1 MAFLYPYFLL
11 LSLAVVVPIAI
22 HLFNFH
28 RFRKVHFTNVAMLK
42 NLTIV
47 NRKQNKIYERLILLV
62 RCLIIVLLSLLFA
75 QPYIKN
81 ENNKLKN
88 DNGNAVVIVLDNSFS
103 MQNISDKGSVLQQ
116 AKSKTEEIL
125 KEYSD
130 NDVFCLL
137 TMDMQGK
144 HKHFMSKK
152 YFMEFLKEVEISSA
166 CEPYSVLINTA
177 HHLLQLRNEKSKRV
191 FLISDFQTSQTDL
204 NNIKQDTAI
213 QDIFVPIQVSNV
225 NNIYVDSIT
234 FDRNIYQKGQK
245 VNMKVSLTNASDEK
259 AENIPIKLYI
269 DDLQQSMAN
278 ISLAEHS
285 SVMVDMSFVIKE
297 SGMLRGKINVM
308 DAPVTYDDD
317 FYFALNIDE
326 KIKVLAINHNKEN
339 AYINRLFAN
348 SQEVELHN
356 MNENSIDFSQ
366 FGLYNTIILS
376 EVENIS
382 SGLCQEI
389 NNFRQNG
396 GSLIIIPPAKMN
408 ISSFN
413 EALKQ
418 LHLPQY
424 ETLVEKNISTNV
436 LDDKNPLYK
445 SVFTSI
451 TENMP
456 LPKIKKYYKF
466 SNTQNVARQDIITLE
481 NKDAFLLENTE
492 NQSKCFLFAVA
503 FSEEFSDFCSQSIFV
518 PTLWNMVL
526 YSEKLIKPF
535 LFMNDNSF
543 VDISLFAKDIE
554 SEVITLNS
562 DNSAVSIIPQML
574 RKNNNIGFAINNQI
588 KQADIYYIKD
598 KEKTLGIMAFNYP
611 RQESKLI
618 FNTPTQLSKTTRQA
632 GLKNIKVF
640 DNKKMI
646 RTYFTQSNK
655 QFDFTLLII
664 LTLAICL
671 VGEVLLLRKI
681 KNN

>member
-11 LSLAVVVPIAI
+11 LSLAVVVPIAV

-28 RFRKVHFTNVAMLK
+28 RFKKVYFTNVAMLK

-47 NRKQNKIYERLILLV
+47 NRKQNKVFERLILLL

-81 ENNKLKN
+81 DNNKLKS
-88 DNGNAVVIVLDNSFS
+88 DNSNAVVMILDNSFS
-103 MQNISDKGSVLQQ
+103 MQNISNKGSVLQQ

-152 YFMEFLKEVEISSA
+152 YFMEFLKDVEISSA
-166 CEPYSVLINTA
+166 CVPYSVLVNTA
-177 HHLLQLRNEKSKRV
+177 HHLLQLRNESSKRV

-204 NNIKQDTAI
+204 NNIKQDSAI

-225 NNIYVDSIT
+225 NNVYVDSIM

-245 VNMKVSLTNASDEK
+245 ANIKVFVSNASDEK
-259 AENIPIKLYI
+259 AENIPIKLYLN
-269 DDLQQSMAN
+269 DLQQSMAN

-285 SVMVDMSFVIKE
+285 SSVVDMSFVVKE
-297 SGMLRGKINVM
+297 NGMLKGKINLM

-317 FYFALNIDE
+317 FYFALNINE
-326 KIKVLAINHNKEN
+326 KIKILAINHNNEN
-339 AYINRLFAN
+339 KSINRLFSN

-366 FGLYNTIILS
+366 FGQYNTIILS

-396 GSLIIIPPAKMN
+396 GSLIIIPPTKMN
-408 ISSFN
+408 ITSFN

-424 ETLVEKNISTNV
+424 ESLVEKQISANV

-445 SVFTSI
+445 SVFTSV

-456 LPKIKKYYKF
+456 LPKVKKYYKF
-466 SNTQNVARQDIITLE
+466 SNAQSVAKQDIITLE
-481 NKDAFLLENTE
+481 NNDAFLIENSE
-492 NQSKCFLFAVA
+492 NQSKSFLFAVP
-503 FSEEFSDFCSQSIFV
+503 FSDEFSDFCGQSIFV

-535 LFMNDNSF
+535 QFMNDNSF
-543 VDISLFAKDIE
+543 VDISLFGQNID

-562 DNSAVSIIPQML
+562 EHSSASIIPQMQK
-574 RKNNNIGFAINNQI
+574 KNNNIGFRINNQI
-588 KQADIYYIKD
+588 KQAGFYYIKG

-611 RQESKLI
+611 RQESKLL
-618 FNTPTQLSKTTRQA
+618 FNTPSQLNKATNKA

-640 DNKKMI
+640 DNKKMVS
-646 RTYFTQSNK
+646 TYFTQSNK
-655 QFDFTLLII
+655 KFDFTLSVI
-664 LTLAICL
+664 LALVTCL
-671 VGEVLLLRKI
+671 VCEVLLLRKI

>member
-11 LSLAVVVPIAI
+11 LSLAVVVPIAV

-28 RFRKVHFTNVAMLK
+28 RFKKVYFTNVAMLK
-42 NLTIV
+42 NLAIV
-47 NRKQNKIYERLILLV
+47 NRKQNKVFERLILLL

-75 QPYIKN
+75 QPYIKDD
-81 ENNKLKN
+81 NNKLKS
-88 DNGNAVVIVLDNSFS
+88 DNSNAVVIILDNSFS

-144 HKHFMSKK
+144 HKHFLSKK
-152 YFMEFLKEVEISSA
+152 YFMEFLKDVEISSA
-166 CEPYSVLINTA
+166 CVPYSALVNTA
-177 HHLLQLRNEKSKRV
+177 HHLLQLRNESSKRV

-204 NNIKQDTAI
+204 NNIKQDSTI
-213 QDIFVPIQVSNV
+213 QDVFVPVQVSNI
-225 NNIYVDSIT
+225 NNIYVDSIM

-245 VNMKVSLTNASDEK
+245 ANIKVSLCNASDEK
-259 AENIPIKLYI
+259 AENIPVKLYI
-269 DDLQQSMAN
+269 NDLQQSMAN

-285 SVMVDMSFVIKE
+285 SSVVDMSFVVKE
-297 SGMLRGKINVM
+297 NGMLKGKISVM
-308 DAPVTYDDD
+308 DAHVTYDDD
-317 FYFALNIDE
+317 FYFALNINE
-326 KIKVLAINHNKEN
+326 KIKILAINHNKEN
-339 AYINRLFAN
+339 NSINRLFSN

-366 FGLYNTIILS
+366 FGQYNTIILS

-408 ISSFN
+408 ITSFN

-424 ETLVEKNISTNV
+424 EGLVEKQISANV

-445 SVFTSI
+445 SVFTSL

-456 LPKIKKYYKF
+456 LPKVKKYYKF
-466 SNTQNVARQDIITLE
+466 SNTQGVAKQDIITLE
-481 NKDAFLLENTE
+481 NNDAFLIENSE
-492 NQSKCFLFAVA
+492 NQSKSFLFAVP
-503 FSEEFSDFCSQSIFV
+503 FSDEFSDFCGQSIFV

-543 VDISLFAKDIE
+543 VDISLFGQGIN

-562 DNSAVSIIPQML
+562 ENSSASIIPQMQK
-574 RKNNNIGFAINNQI
+574 KNNNIGFKINNQI
-588 KQADIYYIKD
+588 KQAGIYYIKD
-598 KEKTLGIMAFNYP
+598 KDKTLGIMAFNYP
-611 RQESKLI
+611 RQESKLL
-618 FNTPTQLSKTTRQA
+618 FNTPSQLNKATNKA

-640 DNKKMI
+640 DNKKMVS
-646 RTYFTQSNK
+646 TYFTQSNK
-655 QFDFTLLII
+655 KFDFTLFTI
-664 LTLAICL
+664 LALVTCL
-671 VGEVLLLRKI
+671 VCEILLLRKI